1 MHNYHFSLL
10 VIYILHHNLHINQN
24 IRHRK
29 YEKIRRTTSPSL
41 VLKRKYPANQY
52 AGQDSEEEDAG
63 FSKKY
68 TTASTFRNKNTT
80 QTPAASKEL
89 QSEQKYFS
97 ADSIEI
103 KVPSFSS
110 GVKPQSYKDQILTQ
124 GRVSVCLVKSSW
136 SFWSRSGLPFVCLIS
151 A

>member
-1 MHNYHFSLL
+1 MI
-10 VIYILHHNLHINQN
+10 VKRN
-24 IRHRK
+24 IFRK

-52 AGQDSEEEDAG
+52 AGQDSEEEDAD

-80 QTPAASKEL
+80 QIPAASKEL

-110 GVKPQSYKDQILTQ
+110 GVKPQSYKDQLLTQ
-124 GRVSVCLVKSSW
+124 QGERGGKKSSSW
-136 SFWSRSGLPFVCLIS
+136 SWSDFCLLNFS
-151 A
+151 LARHGCCL